1 VSSRGTPQSGA
12 GTAEDR
18 IHRHQHAA
26 EILRARSIL
35 VVACTLWLGLGLG
48 LDLVTHRFYG
58 TGSLAFVVAIRLATS
73 AFHVAVLW
81 PLFRSPLPS
90 PRIAN
95 ALVASV
101 FPVTAFALML
111 IATHMG
117 GLTSPYVSAV
127 FVAMAV
133 EAIAAPWPWQRGAVL
148 VAITALLYPLGLL
161 VASALDPQ
169 LGAQLHDPASL
180 AIYLTYSSVLGAAAI
195 VVAWGGHI
203 MWTLRQSVFESR
215 NIGRYKLARRI
226 GKGGMGEVWRA
237 EDRALR
243 RSVALKILSPEHGKS
258 PSSIARFERE
268 IQATA
273 SIAHPNVVRIH
284 DWGVTDDGVWYYA
297 MDLLAGVDLATVVKR
312 CGPLPPALVCHLGAP
327 VARGLAEAH
336 RRGVI
341 HRDLKPGN
349 LFVIA
354 PRGEPERIELLDF
367 GIARVQGELD
377 GDLTQAGSVMGTP
390 GFMAPEVRAGA
401 PGNVASDLYG
411 LAASLY
417 YALTGTTPR
426 DANHAPPSALIAGLP
441 AALDDA
447 LVRALDANP
456 SRRPE
461 SADELARLIAEAG
474 ETWIGS
480 WHLDLDHAATVTA
493 DPTIDPEA
501 PATQVEARRG
511 RESRPPSNVVQRG
524 ADTQD
529 TGQRRE

>member
-1 VSSRGTPQSGA
+1 MSSRGTPHSGA

-35 VVACTLWLGLGLG
+35 VVACTLWLVLGLG
-48 LDLVTHRFYG
+48 LDLVTHRYLG
-58 TGSLAFVVAIRLATS
+58 TGSLGFVLAIRLGTT
-73 AFHVAVLW
+73 AFHVAVVL
-81 PLFRSPLPS
+81 PLFRSPLPA

-95 ALVASV
+95 ALVAAV
-101 FPVTAFALML
+101 FPVTSFALML

-148 VAITALLYPLGLL
+148 VAVTALLYPAGLL
-161 VASALDPQ
+161 VATAIDPQ
-169 LGAQLHDPASL
+169 LAAQLHDPASL
-180 AIYLTYSSVLGAAAI
+180 AIYLTYTSVLGAAAI

-203 MWTLRQSVFESR
+203 MWSLRQSVFESR

-258 PSSIARFERE
+258 QSAIARFERE

-273 SIAHPNVVRIH
+273 SIVHPNVVRIH

-297 MDLLAGVDLATVVKR
+297 MDLLEGVDLATVVKR
-312 CGPLPPALVCHLGAP
+312 CGPLPPALVVHLGVP
-327 VARGLAEAH
+327 VAQGLAEAH

-349 LFVIA
+349 LFVVA
-354 PRGEPERIELLDF
+354 PQGEPARIELLDF
-367 GIARVQGELD
+367 GIARVQGEVD
-377 GDLTQAGSVMGTP
+377 ADLTQAGAVMGTP
-390 GFMAPEVRAGA
+390 GYMAPEVRAGA
-401 PGNVASDLYG
+401 PGSVASDLYG

-417 YALTGTTPR
+417 FALTGSTPR
-426 DANHAPPSALIAGLP
+426 DANNAPPSALIAGLP

-447 LVRALDANP
+447 IVRALDANP
-456 SRRPE
+456 GRRPE
-461 SADELARLIAEAG
+461 SADELARLLAEDGA
-474 ETWIGS
+474 TWTGS
-480 WHLDLDHAATVTA
+480 WSVDLAHAGAVTT

-501 PATQVEARRG
+501 PMTQLESRG
-511 RESRPPSNVVQRG
+511 RSRPPSAEVRDHG
-524 ADTQD
+524 GDTQD